1 MGDRRKRRTGN
12 INILYIETLK
22 TRFELLFL
30 LKDKNIHNFLQ
41 TLTTDRQTDSIYF
54 REIYDPEKI

>member
-1 MGDRRKRRTGN
+1 MGDRCKLRTGN

-22 TRFELLFL
+22 TGFELLFL